1 MEVGDI
7 CLHII
12 RCVGG
17 CPQLRVAGSLSL
29 LQQLLRT
36 VDVRENGFGGSNQ
49 FLEKLPVF
57 FTGPASGL
65 VGQILFQLPDI
76 GRHFLWMFHLVVKPA
91 GIQFNHI
98 PEKQNQ
104 GLGIHG
110 HVVHADVKPLVPIRH
125 FNHYNMVHGGIVPL
139 KGNLCP
145 LPELL
150 LRVLLL
156 PAGKVKVFDFL
167 CLLLHHILVD
177 AALLVMGK
185 AQAHGI
191 AAGNG
196 LLNAAFKHVPV

>member
-29 LQQLLRT
+29 L
-36 VDVRENGFGGSNQ
+36 RENGFGGSNQ

-177 AALLVMGK
+177 VALLVMGK